1 MVHERPAVGPRV
13 RDGCAMATLA
23 ELLASCAYERLQG
36 SLDQPIVG
44 VSADSRKVEEG
55 WAFVA
60 IGGLRV
66 DGHQF
71 IAHALMQG
79 ASAVVVERG
88 AQVILPPDVACVGV
102 DDSRRA
108 LAQMAAAFHGQPS
121 HHLRLIG
128 VTGTSGKTTSTYLLE
143 AMLRA
148 HSLTPGVIGTVTY
161 RYAGRE
167 QPAEQTTPAA
177 EDLQRLLRQMVDGGV
192 SHCVMEVSSH
202 ALAQDRVWG
211 CLFAAAL
218 FTNLSHDHLDFHGDM
233 ASYYAAKARL
243 FTEYQPGLAV
253 INRDDP
259 AAEKLLSETRVP
271 VITYGFSAAADVSV
285 DQVAM
290 DAKGIA
296 LRAKVPGRL
305 VELCSPLIGRH
316 NVYNILGALATASG
330 LGMDLGRAIQG
341 IESLAAVPGRFERV
355 DLGQP
360 FSVLVDYAHK
370 PDALRHV
377 LIAARGMTS
386 GRLIVV
392 FGAGG
397 DRDRGKR
404 PHMGQLVAEH
414 ADVAVI
420 TSDNPRSEA
429 PTDIIR
435 DVEAGY
441 TAAGSAA
448 AYRVVEDRRRAIYEA
463 VALARA
469 GDAVVIA
476 GKGHESYQII
486 GTERLPFDD
495 RQVARQALQALG
507 FRRAPPNADRPGGS
521 EAQVYPV
528 S

>member
-1 MVHERPAVGPRV
+1 
-13 RDGCAMATLA
+13 MATLA
-23 ELLASCAYERLQG
+23 ELLACYPYEGLQG
-36 SLDQPIVG
+36 SLDQHIAG
-44 VSADSRKVEEG
+44 VSADSRKVEAG

-60 IGGLRV
+60 IRGLKV

-71 IAHALMQG
+71 IAQALLQG
-79 ASAVVVERG
+79 ASAVVVEHG
-88 AQVILPPDVACVGV
+88 LEVTLPPDVAGVRV

-108 LAQMAAAFHGQPS
+108 LAQMAAAFYSHPS
-121 HHLRLIG
+121 RHLCLIG
-128 VTGTSGKTTSTYLLE
+128 VTGTSGKTTATYLLE

-148 HSLTPGVIGTVTY
+148 DGITPGVIGTVTY

-167 QPAEQTTPAA
+167 QPADQTTPAA

-211 CLFAAAL
+211 CPFAAAL
-218 FTNLSHDHLDFHGDM
+218 FTNLSHDHLDFHLDM
-233 ASYYAAKARL
+233 ASYYTAKARL

-259 AAEKLLSETRVP
+259 ASEKLLSETRAP

-285 DQVAM
+285 DHVAM
-290 DAKGIA
+290 DARGIA
-296 LRAKVPGRL
+296 LHAKVPGQL
-305 VELCSPLIGRH
+305 VELRSRLIGRH

-355 DLGQP
+355 DVGQP
-360 FSVLVDYAHK
+360 FGVLVDYAHK
-370 PDALRHV
+370 PDALRNV
-377 LIAARGMTS
+377 LIAARGIAT

-404 PHMGQLVAEH
+404 PHMGQLVAEY

-429 PTDIIR
+429 PMDIIR
-435 DVEAGY
+435 EVEAGY
-441 TAAGSAA
+441 TAAGGAA
-448 AYRVVEDRRRAIYEA
+448 AYRAVEDRRRAIYEA
-463 VALARA
+463 IALARA
-469 GDAVVIA
+469 GDTVVIA
-476 GKGHESYQII
+476 GKGHETYQII
-486 GTERLPFDD
+486 GTQRFPFDD

-507 FRRAPPNADRPGGS
+507 FRRSPPNADRPGAS